1 MGRLRQITTQRFF
14 GRLVIREYRN
24 DEKEGVWVD
33 FFFFLFSSQ
42 ILLAEGKR
50 DFCPY
55 LFLIRS
61 VMPLVYD
68 GYFLSGKA
76 NLIVMRG

>member
-1 MGRLRQITTQRFF
+1 MGKLRQTAAQRFF
-14 GRLVIREYRN
+14 GRLIIRECRN

-33 FFFFLFSSQ
+33 IFLFLSK
-42 ILLAEGKR
+42 ILLAKGKR

-68 GYFLSGKA
+68 GYFLSDKA